1 MATTR
6 HGAGGSRRWLRVI
19 RWVFFGLVGL
29 ILLLLA
35 FALVPVIPDPTLH
48 YTDRKG
54 QLIKVQQTAQWP
66 ERDSLYTELTL
77 ISSSGLRVELTTRL
91 PTTASS
97 PRPLVLL
104 LGGRRTGR
112 DAVKLITETHGVAI
126 AAISYPYSGDP
137 KAKGMAL
144 VTDLYDIQQA
154 IRDTAPALMLTM
166 DYLMTDSQINPKRIE
181 LAGVSLGAF
190 FVSVPGALDPRFRRV
205 WLIHGAGEPAK
216 VLGKGTERYL
226 SSTALC
232 YVAGQLLGWMTLS
245 HHLEPEEWVG
255 RISPRPVII
264 INARED
270 RSFPVTSI
278 AALHKAVNEPYEIIW
293 TEGEHIMPSR
303 MEIVETISSL
313 VLERVARDEQEI
325 QGK

>member
-1 MATTR
+1 MAKIR
-6 HGAGGSRRWLRVI
+6 HDAGRSRRWLRVI
-19 RWVFFGLVGL
+19 RWSAFGLFG
-29 ILLLLA
+29 LLA
-35 FALVPVIPDPTLH
+35 FLLALALVPVIPDPTLH

-54 QLIKVQQTAQWP
+54 QLREVKQTARWQ
-66 ERDSLYTELTL
+66 EQDSTYTEITL
-77 ISSSGLRVELTTRL
+77 ISSSGLHVDLTTRV
-91 PTTASS
+91 PSTTTS

-112 DAVKLITETHGVAI
+112 DAVKLISDTHEVAL
-126 AAISYPYSGDP
+126 AAISYPYEGDP

-144 VTDLYDIQQA
+144 VTDLYSIQQA
-154 IRDTAPALMLTM
+154 IRDTTPAVMLAM
-166 DYLMTDSQINPKRIE
+166 DHLSTQPEIDPARIE

-226 SSTALC
+226 SSTTLC
-232 YVAGQLLGWMTLS
+232 YLSGKLLGWMTLS
-245 HHLEPEEWVG
+245 HHLEPEQWVG
-255 RISPRPVII
+255 RISPRPVVI
-264 INARED
+264 INARHD
-270 RSFPVTSI
+270 PSFPESSI
-278 AALHKAVNEPYEIIW
+278 SALHNAAKEPYEIIW

-303 MEIVETISSL
+303 KEIVDAISTL
-313 VLERVARDEQEI
+313 VLMRVAKNETPI